1 MYHASCCGRLTAVP
15 PAAFGAGSQPMNY
28 CSLDPGVPA
37 CAPLPW
43 LRRSLAS
50 WLAAGVPRAKLVPI
64 LPWCAR
70 CCSGAATARERLA
83 RPGKIIATTLAA
95 D

>member
-1 MYHASCCGRLTAVP
+1 
-15 PAAFGAGSQPMNY
+15 MNY

-83 RPGKIIATTLAA
+83 RPGKIIAMTLAA
-95 D
+95 DKCELLCAASQVWPGVPRL